1 MSAPRVT
8 PQEIVEMHRLYAQLG
23 TYAAVGRK
31 LGRSGSTVAKYIQMK
46 GVATPIS
53 STKFNAKTGVLKN
66 GRPKERKSPKRKK
79 SECGSFIKAGLPLLK
94 LPKDCIEIQ
103 IPFQVMCMNMELL
116 LEQQVL

>member
-46 GVATPIS
+46 GVATPIRIAVQNLAQ
-53 STKFNAKTGVLKN
+53 KQ
-66 GRPKERKSPKRKK
+66 
-79 SECGSFIKAGLPLLK
+79 EC
-94 LPKDCIEIQ
+94 
-103 IPFQVMCMNMELL
+103 
-116 LEQQVL
+116 